1 VDGYEGFAGYT
12 HRPSALTARLLT
24 HGGCEVSEALACGLG
39 GGIGFMYA
47 VFEYKQVHHP
57 LLTIVAQHHP
67 APWLETVAGHLGI
80 RLATQHSSSTTA
92 ALGKLDKALATG
104 TPAQL
109 LVAKGQL
116 PWHPDGAPEEAADPY
131 AVVVAGARNGA
142 FLVDDQPGGPQVIER
157 EDLARAWSAHR
168 KGRHAMATVAEVPS
182 NVELAEGV
190 RAALRMTADHLTGPV
205 LGNAFDV
212 NFGLSGMAKLVTELR
227 EPRKKSGWTS
237 RFGDPAKFGYANARL
252 AECLTSAY
260 TSPGGTRPLYAE
272 FLEEA
277 SDFLDA
283 PNLGSAAEAIASSG
297 AEWHAIADT
306 ARAAAEGDPSS
317 ASPGEV
323 FTELARHVD
332 AAAEHELRAVDLIR
346 LAVPS

>member
-1 VDGYEGFAGYT
+1 
-12 HRPSALTARLLT
+12 
-24 HGGCEVSEALACGLG
+24 
-39 GGIGFMYA
+39 
-47 VFEYKQVHHP
+47 
-57 LLTIVAQHHP
+57 
-67 APWLETVAGHLGI
+67 
-80 RLATQHSSSTTA
+80 
-92 ALGKLDKALATG
+92 
-104 TPAQL
+104 
-109 LVAKGQL
+109 
-116 PWHPDGAPEEAADPY
+116 
-131 AVVVAGARNGA
+131 
-142 FLVDDQPGGPQVIER
+142 
-157 EDLARAWSAHR
+157 
-168 KGRHAMATVAEVPS
+168 
-182 NVELAEGV
+182 
-190 RAALRMTADHLTGPV
+190 MTADHLTGPV

-212 NFGLSGMAKLVTELR
+212 NFGLSGMAKLATELR
-227 EPRKKSGWTS
+227 EPRKKFGWTS
-237 RFGDPAKFGYANARL
+237 RFGDPAKFAYATARL

-283 PNLGSAAEAIASSG
+283 PHLRSAAEAIASSG
-297 AEWHAIADT
+297 AEWQAIADA